1 MGKWLEK
8 IITERVENWCL
19 ENGINP
25 DAQSGFTANRRLQ
38 TRILSLIKDIR
49 LTVVA
54 PNRPVLAILIDFL
67 TAFDRLWYPAL
78 FKSFDDLDMPLDLC
92 RWIYGWLQNR
102 STTISHE
109 DATSRVIRIFL
120 GAPQGSVLAALLFR
134 IRIHF
139 LPGYFN
145 QIVSHSFADDLT
157 IVIKGA
163 LEKRLSDNIEYLEK
177 KAKKILNQLKNLR
190 MSIFRL

>member
-92 RWIYGWLQNR
+92 RWIYGWFQNR

-177 KAKKILNQLKNLR
+177 EAKKILNQLKNLR